1 MCMRK
6 PMQGEGERRMTIQSV
21 LLTPKTINNERQN
34 HPELVVQ
41 DARELLGLDDGQCDV
56 LRMILLRRGVNKW
69 LYARRRFIR
78 LKHWMKPKV
87 MTATRKDFQHAYEE
101 MVHICTMPRWVEWRR
116 HVHRDMRRNE
126 EEATVVGAKLYEGM
140 IGAIQAE

>member
-1 MCMRK
+1 
-6 PMQGEGERRMTIQSV
+6 MTIQSV

-41 DARELLGLDDGQCDV
+41 DARELLGLDDGRCDV

-78 LKHWMKPKV
+78 LKHRMKAQLA
-87 MTATRKDFQHAYEE
+87 TATRKDFQHAYEE
-101 MVHICTMPRWVEWRR
+101 MVHICTLPRWVEWTR
-116 HVHRDMRRNE
+116 HVHRNMRRNE
-126 EEATVVGAKLYEGM
+126 EEATVVGAELYSDLM
-140 IGAIQAE
+140 NAIRAE